1 MVHCIE
7 QDSLK
12 IRRSVYGL
20 GKLSAAANTCV
31 EDSLKSCLLNCPTPF
46 NVQSARLVLLTGKS
60 HQFFWDKVWH
70 NLKGVIP
77 TAKQKN
83 TKEKTESFAAA
94 HGTILFFE
102 DKTALSKL
110 KKQFPLYA
118 KNMKTWVQQA
128 NGMLQFMIWQVFAEN
143 NIGAS
148 LQHYNELIEK
158 DIYAMYNLPQ
168 SWELVAQ
175 MPFGS
180 IEKEPAEKT
189 FLPLEGRF
197 IVLK

>member
-1 MVHCIE
+1 MAYCIE

-12 IRRSVYGL
+12 TRRSIYGL
-20 GKLSAAANTCV
+20 GKLSASANACL
-31 EDSLKSCLLNCPTPF
+31 EDSVKSCLLNCPTPF
-46 NVQSARLVLLTGKS
+46 NVQSARLVLLLNKS
-60 HQFFWDKVWH
+60 HQQFWDKVWH
-70 NLKGVIP
+70 NLKKVIP
-77 TAKQKN
+77 AAGQKS
-83 TKEKTESFAAA
+83 TKTKIESFAAA

-102 DKTALSKL
+102 DKTALAEL

-118 KNMKTWVQQA
+118 KNMKTWTQQA
-128 NGMLQFMIWQVFAEN
+128 NGMLQFMIWQVLAEN

-158 DIYAMYNLPQ
+158 DLRSMYDVPKN
-168 SWELVAQ
+168 WELVAQ

-189 FLPLEGRF
+189 FSPLEERIRVF
-197 IVLK
+197 K

>member
-12 IRRSVYGL
+12 TRRSVYGL
-20 GKLSAAANTCV
+20 GKLSASANACL

-46 NVQSARLVLLTGKS
+46 NVQSARVVVLLNRF
-60 HQFFWDKVWH
+60 HQLFWDKVWH
-70 NLKGVIP
+70 NLKKVIP
-77 TAKQKN
+77 TTGQKSIKAKI
-83 TKEKTESFAAA
+83 ESFAAA

-102 DKTALSKL
+102 DKTALAEL

-118 KNMKTWVQQA
+118 KNMKIWTQQA
-128 NGMLQFMIWQVFAEN
+128 NGMLQFMVWQVLAEN

-148 LQHYNELIEK
+148 LQHYNEVIEK
-158 DIYAMYNLPQ
+158 DLGSMYDIPKN
-168 SWELVAQ
+168 WELVAQ

-189 FLPLEGRF
+189 FLPLEGRVRIF
-197 IVLK
+197 K

>member
-20 GKLSAAANTCV
+20 GKLSAMANTCV
-31 EDSLKSCLLNCPTPF
+31 EDSVKSCLLNCPTPF
-46 NVQSARLVLLTGKS
+46 NVQSARVALLFGKS
-60 HQFFWDKVWH
+60 HQLFWDKIWE
-70 NLKGVIP
+70 NLKGIVP

-83 TKEKTESFAAA
+83 TKEKIESFAAA

-102 DKTALSKL
+102 DKTALNKL

-118 KNMKTWVQQA
+118 KNMKTWTQQA

-158 DIYAMYNLPQ
+158 EVCAMYNLPKN
-168 SWELVAQ
+168 WELVAQ

-180 IEKEPAEKT
+180 IEKEPADKT
-189 FLPLEGRF
+189 FLPLDDRIKVF
-197 IVLK
+197 K